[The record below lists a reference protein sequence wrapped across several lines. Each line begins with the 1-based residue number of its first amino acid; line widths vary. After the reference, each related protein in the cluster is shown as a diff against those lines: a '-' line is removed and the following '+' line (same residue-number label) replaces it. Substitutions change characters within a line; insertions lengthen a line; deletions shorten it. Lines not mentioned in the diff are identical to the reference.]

1 MASMRLGLTFALAPL
16 VCAACGDGDPTAS
29 IDLPVPAQGRPFY
42 DPDAVRPP
50 APAPGGGATADAA
63 ATPGASPTSEAPRAA
78 EGSGTSDSQGGD
90 SGGAST
96 AENDPLAK
104 YGWTRDR
111 DGYIQISYLDLALDG
126 LDQELLV
133 EKLLYPEDY
142 EDVELEWPERV
153 RALDGQRVALTGYML
168 PLLWKET
175 TVPHFMLVRDLMAC
189 CFGGAP
195 KPDEWTDVKMDGE
208 GAGYWSYVPVVT
220 RGVFRLGGLADEAG
234 YAAGAYSIEGH
245 DVRREL

>member
-1 MASMRLGLTFALAPL
+1 VKLLLAPL
-16 VCAACGDGDPTAS
+16 LVLSTLVACNDEGEVAPVDLAAIGSGRRFFDPEA
-29 IDLPVPAQGRPFY
+29 A
-42 DPDAVRPP
+42 A
-50 APAPGGGATADAA
+50 ADAA
-63 ATPGASPTSEAPRAA
+63 AKAREAAAAA
-78 EGSGTSDSQGGD
+78 E
-90 SGGAST
+90 AST
-96 AENDPLAK
+96 APNTAPDAGMNGTPATLPEPGTASNDPLAK
-104 YGWTRDR
+104 FGWTRDR
-111 DGYIQISYLDLALDG
+111 DGYIQITYLDLVLDG

-142 EDVELEWPERV
+142 EDVELDWPERV
-153 RALDGQRVALTGYML
+153 RALDGQKVALTGYMIA
-168 PLLWKET
+168 LLWKDT

-208 GAGYWSYVPVVT
+208 GAGYWSYVPVIT
-220 RGVFRLGGLADEAG
+220 RGIFRLAGIADEAG

>member
-1 MASMRLGLTFALAPL
+1 MAPVDLAEIG
-16 VCAACGDGDPTAS
+16 V
-29 IDLPVPAQGRPFY
+29 GRPFF
-42 DPDAVRPP
+42 DPE
-50 APAPGGGATADAA
+50 AA
-63 ATPGASPTSEAPRAA
+63 AVAAAAAAARAVDPSAAPEAAPEAETAAPEPAAAS
-78 EGSGTSDSQGGD
+78 D
-90 SGGAST
+90 
-96 AENDPLAK
+96 DPLAK
-104 YGWTRDR
+104 HGWTRDR
-111 DGYIQISYLDLALDG
+111 DGYIQITYLDLVLDG

-142 EDVELEWPERV
+142 EDVALDWPERV
-153 RALDGQRVALTGYML
+153 RALDGQNVALTGYML
-168 PLLWKET
+168 PLLWKDT

-208 GAGYWSYVPVVT
+208 GAGYWSYVPVIT
-220 RGVFRLGGLADEAG
+220 RGIFRLAGIADEAG

>member
-1 MASMRLGLTFALAPL
+1 VAYNRLVKLLLAPL
-16 VCAACGDGDPTAS
+16 LALSTLVACSDEGE
-29 IDLPVPAQGRPFY
+29 VPPMDVSAIGAGRPFF
-42 DPDAVRPP
+42 DPE
-50 APAPGGGATADAA
+50 AA
-63 ATPGASPTSEAPRAA
+63 AAAAAAKAQEAAAAAEASAALNAGVHDAGLNGSVAALSEA
-78 EGSGTSDSQGGD
+78 GTASD
-90 SGGAST
+90 
-96 AENDPLAK
+96 DPVER

-111 DGYIQISYLDLALDG
+111 DGYIQISYLDLVLDG

-142 EDVELEWPERV
+142 EDLELDWPERV
-153 RALDGQRVALTGYML
+153 RALDGQKVALTGYML
-168 PLLWKET
+168 PLLWKDT

-208 GAGYWSYVPVVT
+208 GAGYWSYVPVIT
-220 RGVFRLGGLADEAG
+220 RGIFRLAGIADEAG

>member
-1 MASMRLGLTFALAPL
+1 MKVHLALLLAVLTFAACSDEGEAAP
-16 VCAACGDGDPTAS
+16 V
-29 IDLPVPAQGRPFY
+29 DLSAIGAGRPFF
-42 DPDAVRPP
+42 DPEA
-50 APAPGGGATADAA
+50 AEAATAAKAA
-63 ATPGASPTSEAPRAA
+63 AAARSADTTAAPETEAGPEGASSDPAA
-78 EGSGTSDSQGGD
+78 ASD
-90 SGGAST
+90 
-96 AENDPLAK
+96 DPLVAH
-104 YGWTRDR
+104 GWTRDR
-111 DGYIQISYLDLALDG
+111 DGYIQISYLDLVLDG

-142 EDVELEWPERV
+142 EDVELDWPARV
-153 RALDGQRVALTGYML
+153 RALDGQKVALTGYML
-168 PLLWKET
+168 PLLWKDT

-208 GAGYWSYVPVVT
+208 GAGYWSYVPVIT
-220 RGVFRLGGLADEAG
+220 RGIFRLAGIADEAG

>member
-1 MASMRLGLTFALAPL
+1 MKLLLLAPVL
-16 VCAACGDGDPTAS
+16 VSWTLVACSDEGEVTPV
-29 IDLPVPAQGRPFY
+29 DLALIGSGRPFY
-42 DPDAVRPP
+42 DPGAAAAAKQAREAAGAAAQDTGATPKVGPDP
-50 APAPGGGATADAA
+50 EHDLGAEAPADA
-63 ATPGASPTSEAPRAA
+63 GLV
-78 EGSGTSDSQGGD
+78 SG
-90 SGGAST
+90 
-96 AENDPLAK
+96 DPLAK

-111 DGYIQISYLDLALDG
+111 DGYIQISYLDLVLDG

-142 EDVELEWPERV
+142 EDVELDWPERV
-153 RALDGQRVALTGYML
+153 RALDGEKVALTGYML
-168 PLLWKET
+168 PILWKDT

-208 GAGYWSYVPVVT
+208 GAGYWSYVPVIT
-220 RGVFRLGGLADEAG
+220 RGIFRLAGIADEAG